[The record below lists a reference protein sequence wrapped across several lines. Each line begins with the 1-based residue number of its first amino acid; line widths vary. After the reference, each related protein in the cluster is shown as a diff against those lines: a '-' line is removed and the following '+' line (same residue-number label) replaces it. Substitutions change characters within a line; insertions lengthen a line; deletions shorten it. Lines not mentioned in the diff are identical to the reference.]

1 MKEVKGFERLL
12 HIIKQLVADGEKV
25 HLYLL
30 GKGPLEKELKNYIK
44 NNRLEKYVTMLGYQ
58 INPYKY
64 VAKSDIFVCSSYS
77 EGFSTA
83 VTEAL
88 IVGTAI
94 CTVDV
99 SGMNEMLGEN
109 NEYGIVT
116 ENSEEGLYQG
126 LKVLLNDKEK
136 LEKYKQKAY
145 IRGKIFSVVKT
156 VNETQKM
163 FEEDMEK
170 K

>member
-1 MKEVKGFERLL
+1 
-12 HIIKQLVADGEKV
+12 
-25 HLYLL
+25 
-30 GKGPLEKELKNYIK
+30 
-44 NNRLEKYVTMLGYQ
+44 
-58 INPYKY
+58 
-64 VAKSDIFVCSSYS
+64 
-77 EGFSTA
+77 
-83 VTEAL
+83 
-88 IVGTAI
+88 
-94 CTVDV
+94 
-99 SGMNEMLGEN
+99 MNEMLGEN

-116 ENSEEGLYQG
+116 ENREEGLYQG